1 MRYKVLPK
9 AVLVSAWLAAS
20 ASLVGCLQETSTQ
33 QDNGAET
40 NKATA
45 TSPAT
50 WPERYAMVVGLKPEK
65 IEYYKKL
72 HAKPWPSVLG
82 QITRSHIQ
90 NYSIHMVELKPGEYY
105 LFGYLEYTGDDFES
119 DMQVM
124 AADAE
129 TVRWRKETD
138 PCQYT
143 IETAK
148 EGDGWTT
155 MEEVFYH
162 P

>member
-1 MRYKVLPK
+1 MRSDTSRTIIL
-9 AVLVSAWLAAS
+9 LSAWLVAS
-20 ASLVGCLQETSTQ
+20 AFLFGCRRETPNQQEDATQTSSIPQ
-33 QDNGAET
+33 
-40 NKATA
+40 
-45 TSPAT
+45 
-50 WPERYAMVVGLKPEK
+50 PERYAMVVGLKPEK

-72 HAKPWPSVLG
+72 HAEPWSSVLG
-82 QITRSHIQ
+82 QITRSNIQ

-105 LFGYLEYTGDDFES
+105 LFGYFEYTGEDFES

-129 TVRWRKETD
+129 TVRWWKETD
-138 PCQYT
+138 PCQYP

-148 EGDGWTT
+148 EGDGWTM